1 MDGRRPP
8 AFGDRFAIFGG
19 LNLTFTSIL
28 VSAVLAGVVATAVT
42 VAIEKWGGLVG
53 GLLGTVPST
62 IVPAGIGMY
71 LSGGEAALIASMAVV
86 PLGMLLNALFLGA
99 WLVLPRWCSSTSRPL
114 LFTALGALGLWSG
127 LGVVM
132 LLVVDHALG
141 IGIGEQG
148 LALIG
153 FAFLFVI
160 AVVFNR
166 RPTPAPKGTNAVSTT
181 VLIARG
187 GMAAFA
193 IGVAVWLAG
202 LGYPLLA
209 GLASVFPAIF
219 LTSMVALWL
228 AQGPTVPQGAA
239 GPMMLGGASV
249 AVYANLAIWS
259 LPAYGVFI
267 GSVIAW
273 FGSVLGWSLPAF
285 LVLRRYHASF
295 NG

>member
-1 MDGRRPP
+1 M
-8 AFGDRFAIFGG
+8 
-19 LNLTFTSIL
+19 NLDTTSIL
-28 VSAVLAGVVATAVT
+28 LSALFAGIVATAVT

-71 LSGGEAALIASMAVV
+71 VAGGEDVLILSMAVV

-99 WLVLPRWCSSTSRPL
+99 WIVIPRWIPNAPYLLLLTTIGALAFWTFLGMTFLVLVEELMEDYGVQGVAIGGLCL
-114 LFTALGALGLWSG
+114 LIIT
-127 LGVVM
+127 
-132 LLVVDHALG
+132 
-141 IGIGEQG
+141 
-148 LALIG
+148 
-153 FAFLFVI
+153 

-166 RPTPAPKGTNAVSTT
+166 RPQPTPKGTNKVSTL
-181 VLIARG
+181 VLLARG
-187 GMAAFA
+187 TMAATA
-193 IGVAVWLAG
+193 IGIAVGLSG
-202 LGYPLLA
+202 LGFPTLA

-249 AVYANLAIWS
+249 AVYANIAMWS
-259 LPAYGVFI
+259 LPAYGAMVGSLI
-267 GSVIAW
+267 AWVGSV
-273 FGSVLGWSLPAF
+273 VGWSLPAF
-285 LVLRRYHASF
+285 MVLRRHHATL